1 MKQQRKLEIKVG
13 ATVIAGVLILIVGF
27 AIFKEWSPLTAQE
40 QIMMRF
46 PNSAGLQSG
55 DQVALNGV
63 NIGKVASVT
72 LDESTVLVTANI
84 AAGTRILEG
93 AVPTIQMLE
102 LMGGKKIEI
111 TQGEGKK
118 TIPLDHVISGSVDPD
133 IAGALHLIGDLEGN
147 VRSLGENANELI
159 LNANS
164 IIGDKEFIASMKE
177 AAINLRDLTIEA
189 RSILAENRS
198 NISGLAENMNSLVKR
213 VDTLLVE
220 IKPRLTATMDGT
232 DNTLAS
238 ADSLLVTIQQLV
250 QDIRTGNG
258 IISRALYDTSMTAMT
273 ERLVSKVDSVLQII
287 INDDMKIRIRL

>member
-13 ATVIAGVLILIVGF
+13 ATVIVGVIILISGF
-27 AIFKEWSPLTAQE
+27 AIFKEWSPLTAQD

-46 PNSAGLQSG
+46 PTSAGLQSG

-72 LDESTVLVTANI
+72 LDESSVLVNANV

-111 TQGEGKK
+111 TQGTSDKL
-118 TIPLDHVISGSVDPD
+118 IPMDHVIVGTVDPD

-147 VRSLGENANELI
+147 VRSLGENANELMI
-159 LNANS
+159 NANS

-177 AAINLRDLTIEA
+177 AAVNLRDLTIEA
-189 RSILAENRS
+189 RSILTENRS
-198 NISGLAENMNSLVKR
+198 NINELASNMNQLVKR
-213 VDTLLVE
+213 VDTLLVDIE
-220 IKPRLTATMDGT
+220 PRLTSTLDGA

-238 ADSLLVTIQQLV
+238 ADSLLFSVQQLV

-258 IISRALYDTSMTAMT
+258 IISSALYDTSLTAKT
-273 ERLVSKVDSVLQII
+273 ERLLAKVDSVLQII
-287 INDDMKIRIRL
+287 IDDNMKIRIRL